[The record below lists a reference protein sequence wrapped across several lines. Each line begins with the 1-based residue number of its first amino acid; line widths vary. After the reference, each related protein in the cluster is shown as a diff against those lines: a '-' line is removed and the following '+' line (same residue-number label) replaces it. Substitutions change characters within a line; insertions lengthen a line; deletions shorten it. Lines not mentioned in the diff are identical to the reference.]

1 MNQNVISKKPKAKK
15 DIIHKL
21 YFLFF
26 YIKHLSLLLA
36 DGVDD
41 VSAKNNDG
49 KENAEDNDIDVGDG
63 NNGEVRSSHLQRR
76 QLTKNEL

>member
-1 MNQNVISKKPKAKK
+1 M
-15 DIIHKL
+15 HKL

-26 YIKHLSLLLA
+26 YIKDLSLLLA

-41 VSAKNNDG
+41 VSAEENNS

-63 NNGEVRSSHLQRR
+63 NNGEVRSSRLQRR
-76 QLTKNEL
+76 QLTKNDL